1 MKVTL
6 APDTN
11 LTLTITLSGD
21 EVREE
26 LHKII
31 DARYKEG
38 HVIKSMLAVTAPTIV
53 DKKLSISFKVRIE
66 LAPAIDELAQ
76 ITEGRVGED
85 GIPF

>member
-26 LHKII
+26 LHKVI
-31 DARYKEG
+31 DASYKEG
-38 HVIKSMLAVTAPTIV
+38 HVIKSMHAVTAPTV
-53 DKKLSISFKVRIE
+53 DKKLGISFKVRIE